1 MIRASRAPPIFC
13 GWRWTAHSQEISRVH
28 FKPAMENTPAQVL
41 VIGIGN
47 AYRSDDAAGLVAVR
61 RVKEKAP
68 ISCAIL
74 EHTGEGAALMEL
86 WKGADHVFVIDA
98 VHSGAA
104 PGTVTRF
111 DASLH
116 PLPASMFRNSTHAF
130 SLVEAIELAR
140 ALNQLPGQMIV
151 YGIEGQTFEAGINL
165 SPAIEFGLHTLGER
179 VLQELG
185 QNVPCSRT

>member
-1 MIRASRAPPIFC
+1 MKSSP
-13 GWRWTAHSQEISRVH
+13 S
-28 FKPAMENTPAQVL
+28 QVL

-61 RVKEKAP
+61 RVKEKGAA
-68 ISCAIL
+68 SCVIL
-74 EHTGEGAALMEL
+74 EHSGEGAALMEL
-86 WKGADHVFVIDA
+86 WKSTTRVFVIDA

-116 PLPASMFRNSTHAF
+116 PLPASMFRHSTHAF

-140 ALNQLPGQMIV
+140 ALNQLPGQLIV
-151 YGIEGQTFEAGINL
+151 YGIEGQTFEAGTNL
-165 SPAIEFGLHTLGER
+165 SSAIESALPTLVER

-185 QNVPCSRT
+185 PNAHPSLSS